1 MVLRLLRRL
10 SDASRLVAAALA
22 FTAASGVGSIA
33 ADEAGPA
40 AAVDAPSATTPSTE
54 IRKEHDVD
62 LGTAVSQ
69 ALADDRRVQA
79 LNMKIAVRNGVV
91 TLTGRAND
99 ADEKRVAEEVA
110 RRVAAVRDVENQLVV
125 AEPGAPAP
133 GASVI
138 PEVPSQPPAR

>member
-1 MVLRLLRRL
+1 
-10 SDASRLVAAALA
+10 
-22 FTAASGVGSIA
+22 
-33 ADEAGPA
+33 
-40 AAVDAPSATTPSTE
+40 
-54 IRKEHDVD
+54 
-62 LGTAVSQ
+62 VSQ

-110 RRVAAVRDVENQLVV
+110 RRVAGVRDVENQLVV